1 MDPPQPDGLGGKAD
15 DDYIESLDDPIST
28 KLKENLKNPNYV
40 PPSPVAMALM
50 VLGLVMGYIT
60 KYESGYHMSKRE
72 KQVIVYVV
80 TQPAEDREAAPLY
93 VPVTA
98 AICVLRM
105 VYGIDRAW
113 FMPRLNRDNKENPF
127 PEIPHFDRI
136 VEHFH
141 LQNYSEY
148 FRTSFLGTCG
158 FVRR

>member
-1 MDPPQPDGLGGKAD
+1 MDPSQPNGLGGKAD
-15 DDYIESLDDPIST
+15 DDYIDSLKDPIST
-28 KLKENLKNPNYV
+28 KLKKILKNPNYV

-50 VLGLVMGYIT
+50 VLGLVMGYIE
-60 KYESGYHMSKRE
+60 KHEPEHNMSPDVM
-72 KQVIVYVV
+72 QAIVYMV

>member
-1 MDPPQPDGLGGKAD
+1 MDPDGFNEVE
-15 DDYIESLDDPIST
+15 YIKSLEDPIST
-28 KLKENLKNPNYV
+28 ELKELLKNPNYV
-40 PPSPVAMALM
+40 PPSPDAMVLM
-50 VLGLVMGYIT
+50 VQEQVDGYIET
-60 KYESGYHMSKRE
+60 FKPGSHMSEYE

-113 FMPRLNRDNKENPF
+113 FMQRLNMDNKENPF

-148 FRTSFLGTCG
+148 FRTSFLETCG

>member
-15 DDYIESLDDPIST
+15 DDYIDSLDDRISM
-28 KLKENLKNPNYV
+28 ELKNPNYV
-40 PPSPVAMALM
+40 HPSPVAMALM
-50 VLGLVMGYIT
+50 VLGLVMGYIA
-60 KYESGYHMSKRE
+60 KFEPEYHMPPGVM
-72 KQVIVYVV
+72 QAILDVVI
-80 TQPAEDREAAPLY
+80 QPAEDREAAPLY
-93 VPVTA
+93 IPTIA

-113 FMPRLNRDNKENPF
+113 FMPRLNMDNKEDPF

-136 VEHFH
+136 VEHFN

-158 FVRR
+158 FVRT